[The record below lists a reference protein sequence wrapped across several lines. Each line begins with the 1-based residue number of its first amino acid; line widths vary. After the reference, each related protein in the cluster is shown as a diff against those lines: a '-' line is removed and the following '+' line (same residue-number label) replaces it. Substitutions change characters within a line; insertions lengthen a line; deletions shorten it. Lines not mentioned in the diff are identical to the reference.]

1 MVLDVGH
8 NEQGINSIV
17 NQLSN
22 ESFHQLHIVMGF
34 SNEKEIGKIV
44 RLFPKNA
51 HYYITKSTNERSV
64 DPILIK
70 EQLKYEH
77 ITCFEKHQEAIE
89 AVQKSANKND
99 FILICGSVFLIGDVL
114 RDFF

>member
-1 MVLDVGH
+1 
-8 NEQGINSIV
+8 
-17 NQLSN
+17 
-22 ESFHQLHIVMGF
+22 MGF
-34 SNEKEIGKIV
+34 SSEKEIGKIGK
-44 RLFPKNA
+44 LFPKNA

-70 EQLKYEH
+70 EHLKSKH
-77 ITCFEKHQEAIE
+77 ISCFEKHQEAIE
-89 AVQKSANKND
+89 AVQKSANKDD